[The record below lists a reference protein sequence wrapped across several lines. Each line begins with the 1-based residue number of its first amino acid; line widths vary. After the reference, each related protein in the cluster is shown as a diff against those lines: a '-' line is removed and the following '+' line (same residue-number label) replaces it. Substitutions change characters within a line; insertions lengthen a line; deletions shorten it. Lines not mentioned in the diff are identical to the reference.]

1 MVCGVVHLASSPP
14 PIPYFSS
21 SHCFIS
27 VMGAWDGG
35 LWLGCGDLS
44 AMGAVLYLG
53 AGWPQWKQLGI
64 PGPLLPIKRGSWL
77 TEV

>member
-1 MVCGVVHLASSPP
+1 
-14 PIPYFSS
+14 
-21 SHCFIS
+21 
-27 VMGAWDGG
+27 MGAWDGG
-35 LWLGCGDLS
+35 SWLGCGDLS

-77 TEV
+77 TEVPSVVQAMLHPFLENASKLYKPL